1 MPEDLSPEDTARVQ
15 EEIADLVI
23 RAAGIDLDA
32 FLDVTR
38 QVGSPQAM
46 AAGINP
52 KAVTSARDW
61 VELARLLKPF
71 RDAAVER
78 IEQIRKEGGRT

>member
-1 MPEDLSPEDTARVQ
+1 MPEDFSPADTARVQ
-15 EEIADLVI
+15 EQIGELAI

-32 FLDVTR
+32 FLEVAE

-46 AAGINP
+46 AVGINP
-52 KAVTSARDW
+52 KAVTSAADW
-61 VELARLLKPF
+61 TELARLLKPF

-78 IEQIRKEGGRT
+78 IEQIRKEDAAS

>member
-1 MPEDLSPEDTARVQ
+1 MNEDFSPEETARVQ
-15 EEIADLVI
+15 EEIADLAI
-23 RAAGIDLDA
+23 RAAAIDLDD
-32 FLDVTR
+32 FLEVTE

-52 KAVTSARDW
+52 KAVTGAADW
-61 VELARLLKPF
+61 TELASLLKPF

-78 IEQIRKEGGRT
+78 IEQIRKERKR